1 MELRHLRYFL
11 TVAEERQFT
20 RAAARLHIQ
29 QPPLSQQIQE
39 LERELG
45 FALFTRLP
53 RGVELTSAGAA
64 FVIDARAVLD
74 ALDQGVLNARRV
86 ANGQLGSVRIA
97 LTSSA
102 AFHPLATAAIRQFR
116 ATHPDIAIDLNEINA
131 ADIIERMMNGR
142 VDAGILRKP
151 IEMPAELHFDL
162 LHEERMVLVLPVG
175 HALLRRSKA
184 TQDTKTKTTRAAKQ
198 PRVPLE
204 ALAGESFIFVRR
216 PGAPGM
222 YADFIRACE
231 AAGFKPDVVSEVPR
245 MLSAINLVAAG
256 AGITLVPASMQRYQ
270 QEAVVYCAVAGDE
283 AFSAPLHLVTRRDAA
298 NPAALRF
305 AQAVLAF
312 VSPGEKGAEA
322 VDAIEHHR

>member
-64 FVIDARAVLD
+64 FVVDARAVLD
-74 ALDQGVLNARRV
+74 ALDQGITNARRV

-116 ATHPDIAIDLNEINA
+116 ATHPDIAIDLNEVNA
-131 ADIIERMMNGR
+131 AGIIERMMSGR
-142 VDAGILRKP
+142 IDAAILRKP
-151 IEMPAELHFDL
+151 IETPAELRFDL
-162 LHEERMVLVLPVG
+162 LHEERMVLVLPAG
-175 HALLRRSKA
+175 HALLMRPKGMRQRKSNE
-184 TQDTKTKTTRAAKQ
+184 Q
-198 PRVPLE
+198 PQVPLK
-204 ALAGESFIFVRR
+204 ALAGEPFIFVRR

-245 MLSAINLVAAG
+245 MSSAINLVAAG

-270 QEAVVYCAVAGDE
+270 QESVVYCAVAGDE
-283 AFSAPLHLVTRRDAA
+283 AFSAPLHLVTHRESA
-298 NPAALRF
+298 NPAAARF
-305 AQAVLAF
+305 AQAVLDF
-312 VSPGEKGAEA
+312 VVPERGAETP
-322 VDAIEHHR
+322 

>member
-1 MELRHLRYFL
+1 
-11 TVAEERQFT
+11 
-20 RAAARLHIQ
+20 
-29 QPPLSQQIQE
+29 
-39 LERELG
+39 
-45 FALFTRLP
+45 
-53 RGVELTSAGAA
+53 
-64 FVIDARAVLD
+64 VLD
-74 ALDQGVLNARRV
+74 ALDQGVVNARRV

-131 ADIIERMMNGR
+131 ADIIERMMQGR

-151 IEMPAELHFDL
+151 IETPAELRFDL
-162 LHEERMVLVLPVG
+162 LHEERMVLVLPLG
-175 HALLRRSKA
+175 HALLRRSKG
-184 TQDTKTKTTRAAKQ
+184 TKTKTKATQGTRAAKQ
-198 PRVPLE
+198 PRVPLK

-312 VSPGEKGAEA
+312 VSPGEKGVETLEA
-322 VDAIEHHR
+322 H

>member
-64 FVIDARAVLD
+64 FVVDARAVLD
-74 ALDQGVLNARRV
+74 ALDQGVVNARRV

-151 IEMPAELHFDL
+151 IETPAELRFDL

-175 HALLRRSKA
+175 HALLRRSKG
-184 TQDTKTKTTRAAKQ
+184 TRAGKQ
-198 PRVPLE
+198 PRVPLK

-270 QEAVVYCAVAGDE
+270 QESVVYCAVAGDE

-298 NPAALRF
+298 NPAAVRF

-312 VSPGEKGAEA
+312 VSPGARGDEAAGGAT
-322 VDAIEHHR
+322 R